1 MASGADFD
9 PTPIQR
15 SALMWRRLSSLQ
27 GRLTLLLTVAGVG
40 GALIYAGVTQWPL
53 PQLLVWLRTD
63 LTVALKAPNQW
74 GTFGGLLVSFVLVLP
89 VAFWLAGVAMAP
101 VSRLLRALEG
111 AVASY
116 RDGDFSFSIAID
128 RRDELGE
135 LIRMHNALGQTLRE
149 QRQHLVQRELL
160 LDTVVQNTPVALVL
174 TDAIGRVA
182 YANIASRHLFNE
194 GRSLIGL
201 DFSVLLADAPE
212 ALRQAVESGED
223 ALLNVEMDGSEETF
237 HLSQRAFRLQGR
249 PHRLQLFRRMTRE
262 LSRQEVA
269 TWKRVIRVIS
279 HELNN
284 SLAPISSLA
293 HSGAELARR
302 GDTQRLPGVFAT
314 IGERARHLH
323 GFIAGYASF
332 AKLPAPLAVPVEWAP
347 FINGLAQHCRFRLAT
362 SLPSQPGRFD
372 AAQIEQVL
380 INLLKNA
387 HEAGGEGDE
396 VTVSIHDAGKELR
409 IEVADRGQG
418 MSEMVLSQALLP
430 FYSTKRS
437 GTGLGLALA
446 REICEAHDGR
456 IALANR
462 EAGGLRVSLILP
474 SQRSPRA

>member
-1 MASGADFD
+1 ML
-9 PTPIQR
+9 TI
-15 SALMWRRLSSLQ
+15 WRRINSLQ
-27 GRLTLLLTVAGVG
+27 GRLTLLLILAGLA
-40 GALIYAGVTQWPL
+40 GALIYVGVTQGPL
-53 PQLLVWLRTD
+53 SQLLKWMHKD
-63 LTVALKAPNQW
+63 LSLSVYMPARMS
-74 GTFGGLLVSFVLVLP
+74 FYGGLLATLIVVMPL
-89 VAFWLAGVAMAP
+89 AFWLAGRAMAP

-116 RDGDFSFSIAID
+116 RDGEFSLSIAIN

-174 TDAIGRVA
+174 TDSAGRVA
-182 YANIASRHLFNE
+182 YANIAARHLFND
-194 GRSLIGL
+194 GSSVHGL
-201 DFSVLLADAPE
+201 DFAGLLSDAPE
-212 ALRQAVESGED
+212 ALRKAVESGED
-223 ALLNVEMDGSEETF
+223 ALLSVEMDGSEETF

-302 GDTQRLPGVFAT
+302 GDIERLPGVFAT
-314 IGERARHLH
+314 IGERAKHLH

-332 AKLPAPLAVPVEWAP
+332 AKLPSPQPVSIEWKP
-347 FINGLAQHCRFRLAT
+347 FLESLSLHCHYRLAAA
-362 SLPSQPGRFD
+362 PPERAGYFD
-372 AAQIEQVL
+372 AVQIEQVL
-380 INLLKNA
+380 INLIKNA
-387 HEAGGEGDE
+387 HESGSADDE
-396 VTVSIHDAGKELR
+396 VTLSILEVGRELR
-409 IEVADRGQG
+409 IAVADRGPG
-418 MSEMVLSQALLP
+418 MTETVLAQALLP

-446 REICEAHDGR
+446 REIAEAHGGR
-456 IALANR
+456 VLLANR
-462 EAGGLRVSLILP
+462 EGGGLQVSLVLP
-474 SQRSPRA
+474 LFSRS

>member
-1 MASGADFD
+1 
-9 PTPIQR
+9 
-15 SALMWRRLSSLQ
+15 MWRGLTSLR
-27 GRLTLLLTVAGVG
+27 GRLTVLLALAGLA
-40 GALIYAGVTQWPL
+40 GALTYAGVTQWPL
-53 PQLLVWLRTD
+53 PQLLAWLRTD
-63 LTVALKAPNQW
+63 LAVAIRAPTQW
-74 GTFGGLLVSFVLVLP
+74 GIFGGLLASLIVVLP
-89 VAFWLAGVAMAP
+89 LALWLAGQVMAP

-135 LIRMHNALGQTLRE
+135 LIRMHNALGNTLRE

-160 LDTVVQNTPVALVL
+160 LETVVQNTPVALVL
-174 TDAIGRVA
+174 TDSIGRVA

-194 GRSLIGL
+194 GRSLTGL
-201 DFSVLLADAPE
+201 DFSELLTDAPE
-212 ALRQAVESGED
+212 ALRHAVESGED
-223 ALLNVEMDGSEETF
+223 ALLTVEMDGSEETF

-302 GDTQRLPGVFAT
+302 GDIERLPGVFAT
-314 IGERARHLH
+314 IGERSRHLH
-323 GFIAGYASF
+323 DFIAGYASF
-332 AKLPAPLAVPVEWAP
+332 AKLPTPQSLPVAWAP
-347 FINGLAQHCRFRLAT
+347 FIDGLAQHCTFRLA
-362 SLPSQPGRFD
+362 SPLPAQPGRFD
-372 AAQIEQVL
+372 AVQIEQVL

-387 HEAGGEGDE
+387 HEAGGDDAE
-396 VTVSIHDAGKELR
+396 VTLSLLETAVELR
-409 IEVADRGQG
+409 IEVSDRGPG
-418 MSEMVLSQALLP
+418 MSEAVLAQALLP

-446 REICEAHDGR
+446 REITEAHGGR
-456 IALANR
+456 VLLANR
-462 EAGGLRVSLILP
+462 DGGGLRVSLRLP
-474 SQRSPRA
+474 QTAVR

>member
-1 MASGADFD
+1 VIF
-9 PTPIQR
+9 
-15 SALMWRRLSSLQ
+15 RRLRSLE
-27 GRLTLLLTVAGVG
+27 GRLTLLLAASGMA

-53 PQLLVWLRTD
+53 PQLLAWLRSD
-63 LTVALKAPNQW
+63 LHVDVHAPAR
-74 GTFGGLLVSFVLVLP
+74 FSFLGGLLISIGVLLP
-89 VAFWLAGVAMAP
+89 LSLWLASVVMSP

-116 RDGDFSFSIAID
+116 RDGDFSISLAVD

-135 LIRMHNALGQTLRE
+135 LIRMHNALGNTLRE

-174 TDAIGRVA
+174 TDGSGRVA
-182 YANIASRHLFNE
+182 YANIAARHLFNQ
-194 GRSLIGL
+194 GRSLHGL
-201 DFSVLLADAPE
+201 SFAALMQDAPE
-212 ALRQAVESGED
+212 SMRQAVEAGED
-223 ALLNVEMDGSEETF
+223 ALLSVEMDGSEETF

-269 TWKRVIRVIS
+269 SWKRVIRVIS

-302 GDTQRLPGVFAT
+302 GSIERLPGVFAT

-332 AKLPAPLAVPVEWAP
+332 AKLPAPRVAKIEWAP
-347 FINGLAQHCRFRLAT
+347 FLEALALHCTFRLHGE
-362 SLPSQPGRFD
+362 PPKQPGWFD
-372 AAQIEQVL
+372 AAQVEQVL
-380 INLLKNA
+380 INLIKNA
-387 HEAGGEGDE
+387 HEAGGATDE
-396 VTVSIHDAGKELR
+396 VTLSIQLLGRELR
-409 IEVADRGQG
+409 IEVADRGPG
-418 MSEMVLSQALLP
+418 MSETVLAQALLP

-446 REICEAHDGR
+446 REITEAHGGR

-462 EAGGLRVSLILP
+462 EGGGLQVVLLLPVSVT
-474 SQRSPRA
+474 